1 MENSI
6 FARAHVVYGVAVKR
20 GGESMAENGNGGNG
34 QKRMSIVCWSG
45 DLDRVWPV
53 LILATTGAASGMEVN
68 VFFTFWGL
76 RVLQRNDKRFTGQ
89 NWMQKG
95 ESVVDHGGTDHLKLG
110 KIHFGGAGTM
120 MIKMLAKQYNV
131 ASPTELMDMAK
142 DLGVHLYPCQMTM
155 DLYGLTKDDFIDGL
169 ETPLGAASFIDMA
182 ADSDIT
188 LFI

>member
-1 MENSI
+1 MTVTLEREAPVQAPVSPLPEPAAEPEKVEKPQLHDI
-6 FARAHVVYGVAVKR
+6 LIIAYS
-20 GGESMAENGNGGNG
+20 GELEKTWAAM
-34 QKRMSIVCWSG
+34 
-45 DLDRVWPV
+45 L
-53 LILATTGAASGMEVN
+53 LASTAGAMGIKTK
-68 VFFTFWGL
+68 VFVTFWA
-76 RVLQRNDKRFTGQ
+76 LQSFVKDSKRITGQ

-95 ESVVDHGGTDHLKLG
+95 ESVVDHGGTEHLKLG

-120 MIKMLAKQYNV
+120 MIKKLAKQYNV

-142 DLGVHLYPCQMTM
+142 DLGVNLYPCQMTM